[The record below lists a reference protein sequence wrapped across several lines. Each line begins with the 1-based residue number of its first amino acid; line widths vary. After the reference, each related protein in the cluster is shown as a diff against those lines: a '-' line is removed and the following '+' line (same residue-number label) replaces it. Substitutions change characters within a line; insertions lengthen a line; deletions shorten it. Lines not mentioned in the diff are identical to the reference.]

1 MVRNILPVVHGTA
14 AIRLPPAIGK
24 VDGTRFAS
32 PVALSSI
39 EHDVDRA
46 VVPELS
52 LNRQEQIHARP
63 GHDEEEASP
72 RGLALVGI
80 GVDGVD

>member
-1 MVRNILPVVHGTA
+1 MVCSILPVVHRTA

-24 VDGTRFAS
+24 VDGTGLA
-32 PVALSSI
+32 PPLVLSSI

-46 VVPELS
+46 VPPELS

-63 GHDEEEASP
+63 GHYVEEPSARS
-72 RGLALVGI
+72 LVRIGTGI
-80 GVDGVD
+80 GRVD